1 MASSRDMN
9 YLVALTALV
18 ANALGIDYKPITGP
32 SEVASNRNLTIERE
46 GRDRPIEIKATW
58 PKGSGKCPV
67 IVLSH
72 GMGGSKDVGA
82 PLANSWASNGY
93 IVLAPTHLDSFE
105 YMSADQRR
113 QYLAG
118 QSAEFVKH
126 FRSRPEDVTAM
137 IDKIAEIERQEPAL
151 KGRMDLTRL
160 GMAGH
165 SFGAHTTM
173 LIAGTE
179 LGGLRRMSFADKRFK
194 CALMLSPQGIG
205 GGLTKESWKPVTM
218 PMMVISGTED
228 KSMMDRD
235 VTPESRQDPYKY
247 SSSKDKFLVWIEGA
261 NHGLGGISGVRSQ
274 RINAPNSDHLKWVQ
288 TASLAFFDGYL
299 ADKGEGRSYL
309 ASNSLTDLSHNKL
322 TLSR

>member
-1 MASSRDMN
+1 MASHRDMN
-9 YLVALTALV
+9 YQVALTALV

-32 SEVASNRNLTIERE
+32 NEVATNRNTSITRE

-105 YMSADQRR
+105 YMSAEQRK

-126 FRSRPEDVTAM
+126 FRSRPEDVSAI
-137 IDKIAEIERQEPAL
+137 IDQVSELEKQEPAL

-173 LIAGTE
+173 LIAATE

-205 GGLTKESWKPVTM
+205 GGLTQESWKPVTM

-228 KSMMDRD
+228 KSTMDRD

-261 NHGLGGISGVRSQ
+261 NHGLGGISGLRNE
-274 RINAPNSDHLKWVQ
+274 RRNAPNADHLMWVQ

-299 ADKGEGRSYL
+299 ADKNEGKTYL
-309 ASNSLTDLSHNKL
+309 ASNALPELAKSKL